1 LTTQT
6 KNALKTSAFI
16 LLGLALLWLALRGQD
31 TEKLWTTITGADYKW
46 VVAAM
51 SIGLVSHILRALRWN
66 QLLAATGKAPSTLHT
81 FCAVMVGYLVNYA
94 IPRAGEVSRC
104 AILKKSDDIDLEKS
118 VGSVVAERVF
128 DVLVMLLLLG
138 MAFVFQYDLI
148 NNLYHTLKKQTE
160 GVGGNSMLMPVI
172 IGFMIGCVIV
182 LLLLRKRIVQ
192 LALYHKIKK
201 LFLGFWQGLKSIALV
216 KNKPLFLIY
225 TLAIW
230 FCYLMMMYTAFNCL
244 PATHNL
250 SFTNAITVL
259 VAGSLAMIVPTPGG
273 VGAFQLI
280 SAYTLLLCG
289 DVDLEVG
296 DAWANIVF
304 FAQLIIFVVV
314 GSICYFWLIFKSKNR
329 ESNRANA

>member
-1 LTTQT
+1 M
-6 KNALKTSAFI
+6 
-16 LLGLALLWLALRGQD
+16 RGQD

-148 NNLYHTLKKQTE
+148 NSLYHTLKKD
-160 GVGGNSMLMPVI
+160 GGCWGKLNANAGYTWVYDR
-172 IGFMIGCVIV
+172 
-182 LLLLRKRIVQ
+182 LRCYSVAVAQAHCAISLISQDKETV
-192 LALYHKIKK
+192 
-201 LFLGFWQGLKSIALV
+201 LGF
-216 KNKPLFLIY
+216 
-225 TLAIW
+225 LA
-230 FCYLMMMYTAFNCL
+230 
-244 PATHNL
+244 
-250 SFTNAITVL
+250 
-259 VAGSLAMIVPTPGG
+259 
-273 VGAFQLI
+273 
-280 SAYTLLLCG
+280 
-289 DVDLEVG
+289 
-296 DAWANIVF
+296 
-304 FAQLIIFVVV
+304 
-314 GSICYFWLIFKSKNR
+314 
-329 ESNRANA
+329 RA